1 MCPFRILILVFVP
14 ILFTAAPPVQAEDG
28 AMTGQPQIKTNA
40 QLTAGQQTALR
51 KSVTDVKTDTDRLGS
66 MLNTMAKVSPVDR
79 ENAWRDVHD
88 TIARLKTNSINLREH
103 TSALRAK
110 NLKRTEWA
118 STENDFN
125 EARRKLETIRKS
137 YEILASESKLQA
149 EATTA
154 GTTNEEINARRS
166 ELESKFKA
174 GEQARN
180 SDYNIL
186 ISIIKTMN
194 DELGVF
200 SKAMM

>member
-1 MCPFRILILVFVP
+1 MYPFRIFILFFVP
-14 ILFTAAPPVQAEDG
+14 ILFTAAPAVQAEDG

-88 TIARLKTNSINLREH
+88 SIARLKTNSMNLREH
-103 TSALRAK
+103 TSALRGK
-110 NLKRTEWA
+110 NLKGTEWT
-118 STENDFN
+118 STEDDFN
-125 EARRKLETIRKS
+125 VVRQKLENIRKN
-137 YEILASESKLQA
+137 YEILASESKLQT

-154 GTTNEEINARRS
+154 GTTNEEIKARRS
-166 ELESKFKA
+166 EVESKFKA